1 MMVGLMMVD
10 LMMADLTMVD
20 LTMVDL
26 TTNSEKNQVIR
37 LRTMSTMEFPI
48 W

>member
-37 LRTMSTMEFPI
+37 LRTMLTMEFPI